1 MKTCHSRLILLT
13 GLLVLL
19 LSQSAMSQTV
29 TVNTR
34 DQIVKAVQQA
44 KPGTTVLIAPGTYQG
59 GLNFNGLQGE
69 QNKPIT
75 LAAADKENPPVF
87 KGRNSCFHLT
97 DPAFVEL
104 HNLILTDA
112 RGNGINID
120 DGGSYDSPAHHV
132 VLRGLT
138 VRDVGPDG
146 NRDGIKLSGL
156 DHFRVENCTIERWGS
171 SGSGIDMVGCHDG
184 RVTGCTFRHR
194 GDTDGSGV
202 QTKGGSTD
210 IVIQW
215 CRFKNAGGRSIN
227 IGGSTGL
234 PYFRP
239 KVDGYE
245 AKDIAVEDCTF
256 IGSSAPI
263 CFVGVDGAV
272 VKYNT
277 IYRPGRYVVRI
288 LQESRGSQ
296 FVPCRNGVFS
306 NNVIAFR
313 SDETRGATNIGT
325 GTEPD
330 TFKFASNH
338 WYCIDRPERSNR
350 FALPVKETGGS
361 YGNDPQ
367 FVNAA
372 KGDLRLQDTSPVQ
385 DAGMRAR

>member
-1 MKTCHSRLILLT
+1 MNTWRPGLIVVSALLF
-13 GLLVLL
+13 LVL
-19 LSQSAMSQTV
+19 SQTAMSQTI

-34 DQIVKAVQQA
+34 DQIVRAVGRA

-69 QNKPIT
+69 KGKPII
-75 LAAADKENPPVF
+75 LAAADKKNPPVF
-87 KGRNSCFHLT
+87 KGRNSCIHLT

-104 HNLILTDA
+104 HNLVLTEA
-112 RGNGINID
+112 RGNGLNID
-120 DGGSYDSPAHHV
+120 DGGSYDTPAHHV

-138 VRDVGPDG
+138 VHDVGPDG
-146 NRDGIKLSGL
+146 NRDGVKLSGL
-156 DHFRVENCTIERWGS
+156 DNFRVENCTIERWGS

-184 RVTGCTFRHR
+184 KVTGCTFRHR
-194 GDTDGSGV
+194 NENAGSGV
-202 QTKGGSTD
+202 QTKGGSRD
-210 IVIQW
+210 IVIQR
-215 CRFKNAGGRSIN
+215 CRFENAGGRSVN
-227 IGGSTGL
+227 IGGSTGI

-245 AKDIAVEDCTF
+245 AKDITVEDCTF

-263 CFVGVDGAV
+263 CFVGVDGALV
-272 VKYNT
+272 RYNT

-296 FVPCRNGVFS
+296 FVPCRNGIFS
-306 NNVIAFR
+306 NNMIAFH

-325 GTEPD
+325 GTDAD

-338 WYCIDRPERSNR
+338 WYCIDRPERSIR

-361 YGNDPQ
+361 HGVDPQ
-367 FVNAA
+367 FMNAA

-385 DAGMRAR
+385 DAGVRLP